1 MPSQKKIKYDW
12 NKYFF
17 NKNGIDLS
25 VRNGISAFEKVI
37 ETFIL
42 SDNYKSENKEILDII
57 KSEKEKGDNLL
68 KQWFIYSENGEKR
81 EIKELEEIYHFCA
94 TIGGRKQP
102 ELGILGTTNKSYQS
116 DIKTYLPNPVKY
128 WDKIKIRLIH
138 FIYYYEN
145 LSNGPKITLIER
157 MKKQN
162 NDILDVYDENN
173 IILENS
179 LKTNICPLNQ
189 ECFVHQRFPDLCPRG
204 HLDNI

>member
-1 MPSQKKIKYDW
+1 MTSQKIKDDW

-17 NKNGIDLS
+17 NKDGIDLS
-25 VRNGISAFEKVI
+25 VRNGISAFEKLI
-37 ETFIL
+37 ETLIL
-42 SDNYKSENKEILDII
+42 RENYKSEDKEILDMIN
-57 KSEKEKGDNLL
+57 SEREKGDNLL
-68 KQWFIYSENGEKR
+68 KQWFIYSEDGEKR

-94 TIGGRKQP
+94 TIGGRKQSK
-102 ELGILGTTNKSYQS
+102 LGILGTSNESYQS
-116 DIKTYLPNPVKY
+116 EIKTYLQNPVKY

-145 LSNGPKITLIER
+145 LIDGPKITLIER

-189 ECFVHQRFPDLCPRG
+189 ECFIHQRFPDLCPRE
-204 HLDNI
+204 HLNNI